1 MSLVLAID
9 VGNTTTAFGWFKDGT
24 LSAEQQLSSTV
35 HRSRDELKILL
46 KLLFEQH
53 FGTLPVPDRVAL
65 CSVVP
70 GLTSTLVSL
79 VEELWSKDPLLVGPG
94 VKTGMPIRIQEPSA
108 LGADRVVVA
117 LAARALCGTPCVAV
131 DFGTA
136 LSFDIV
142 GADGAYEGSVIVPG
156 PQLAANALADH
167 TAKLPRIDLVTPR
180 SVIGKSTVSAMQA
193 GAMFGFASLI
203 DGIISRIE
211 SEVGAL
217 KAVVAT
223 GADAEQFAAI
233 CPRISSVEPAL
244 ALRGLA
250 LISDRDHEAASEQV
264 VTRARGKRS

>member
-9 VGNTTTAFGWFKDGT
+9 VGNSTTAFGWFRDGT
-24 LSAEQQLSSTV
+24 LCAEQQLSSALN
-35 HRSRDELKILL
+35 RSRDELKILL
-46 KLLFEQH
+46 TLLFEQH
-53 FGTLPVPDRVAL
+53 FGTLPIPDRIAL

-70 GLTSTLVSL
+70 GLTGTLVSL
-79 VEELWSKDPLLVGPG
+79 TQELWSKEPLVVGPG
-94 VKTGMPIRIQEPSA
+94 VKTGMPIRIQEPGA

-117 LAARALCGTPCVAV
+117 LAARALCGAPCVAV

-142 GADGAYEGSVIVPG
+142 GADGAYEGSVIAPG
-156 PQLAANALADH
+156 PQLAADALADN

-193 GAMFGFASLI
+193 GTMLGFAALI
-203 DGIISRIE
+203 DGIISLIE
-211 SEVGAL
+211 SEVGQL

-223 GADAEQFAAI
+223 GADAERFADI
-233 CPRISSVEPAL
+233 SRRISSVEPAL

-250 LISDRDHEAASEQV
+250 LISDRDQEAITEHRTA
-264 VTRARGKRS
+264 RPRGKRS